1 MSAEQTA
8 AAIRAWADV
17 RRLPEAH
24 LARWLAL
31 AEADR
36 AAILATAN
44 DLHLRTGQ
52 LITAFEMLEEIAL
65 RERATIAAVLA
76 RRELR
81 RIVDGAGSAP
91 GRAHALLVELRALR
105 FPRLKRTTD
114 RLAAEIAALSLP
126 RGVRV
131 VLPRDLGSDE
141 LRIEISAH
149 GGAQLDQLI
158 ESIANKRGEL
168 RRIAG
173 LLGETDEV

>member
-31 AEADR
+31 PEPDR
-36 AAILATAN
+36 AALLATAN
-44 DLHLRTGQ
+44 DLRLRTGQ

-65 RERATIAAVLA
+65 RDRITIAAVLA

-81 RIVDGAGSAP
+81 RILDGAGSAP
-91 GRAHALLVELRALR
+91 GRAHTLLEELRALR
-105 FPRLKRTTD
+105 FPRLKRAAD
-114 RLAAEIAALSLP
+114 RLAAEVAALGLP
-126 RGVRV
+126 RGVSV
-131 VLPRDLGSDE
+131 VLPRDLSSDE
-141 LRIEISAH
+141 LRIAISAH
-149 GGAQLDQLI
+149 GGAQLDRLLVA
-158 ESIANKRGEL
+158 IANKRADL